1 MINLIAKMICSKVF
15 ELIKIDNIFRYM
27 NVKSILKE
35 NGEEDPARVYKL
47 ELPNRSIREIPMM
60 KEL

>member
-1 MINLIAKMICSKVF
+1 MIYSKVF